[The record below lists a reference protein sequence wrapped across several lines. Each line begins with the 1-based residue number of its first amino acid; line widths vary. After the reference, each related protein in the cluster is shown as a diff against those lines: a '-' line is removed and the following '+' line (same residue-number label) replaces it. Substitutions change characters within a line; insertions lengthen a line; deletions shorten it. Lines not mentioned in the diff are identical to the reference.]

1 MLYCGQGSDN
11 PCPQYPGDLPAADV
25 HLCRLDQTSDKIK
38 FVINGTGVQAGKTKV
53 TIKHHVIAVLIDHRL
68 DI

>member
-11 PCPQYPGDLPAADV
+11 PCPQYPGDLPPW
-25 HLCRLDQTSDKIK
+25 RLDQTSDKIK
-38 FVINGTGVQAGKTKV
+38 FVTSGTGVQAGKTKV
-53 TIKHHVIAVLIDHRL
+53 TIKPHVIAVLIDHRL